1 MNELKGAYE
10 KGEEE
15 LKVAKTRSELT
26 DYWTKEIISDLT
38 MNCHLK
44 TAHENTSDTSAAAS
58 TCFSKFD

>member
-1 MNELKGAYE
+1 MYLNTHFFSDVHGKAKFLQMMNELKGAYE

-38 MNCHLK
+38 M
-44 TAHENTSDTSAAAS
+44 
-58 TCFSKFD
+58 SK